1 MPASPIVQLM
11 IAFGLL
17 ACLVSLWK
25 GGPAERVGAG
35 LVLASIAFSL
45 FGAILMPKGLFL
57 IGQMIGDAAVAL
69 GLLVLTL
76 RYGSPWLGLAML
88 LYAAQFALHS
98 FYFVTQRPND
108 AFHAIMNNVNF
119 MGVILCVALG
129 TATAILRR
137 ARQRRLVAAKPA
149 PAPSQAPHP

>member
-1 MPASPIVQLM
+1 MPTSPIVQLL
-11 IAFGLL
+11 IAVGLL

-25 GGPAERVGAG
+25 GGTAERVGAA

-45 FGAILMPKGLFL
+45 FGAILLPKGAFLF
-57 IGQMIGDAAVAL
+57 GQMIGDAAVAL
-69 GLLVLTL
+69 GLLALTL
-76 RYGSPWLGLAML
+76 RYGSPWMGMAML

-108 AFHAIMNNVNF
+108 LFHATMNNVNF

-129 TATAILRR
+129 TVTAILRR
-137 ARQRRLVAAKPA
+137 MKQRRAAGA
-149 PAPSQAPHP
+149 RT